1 MSHYEDIA
9 AVESSNDDD
18 SDTMEPVVK
27 RAKKIKERKKKNNA
41 KKSKR
46 QLSSDEDEDE
56 IDENAELQEEMR
68 GFLVDE
74 NEDDNSEVNDDDE
87 KSEISDDGELSDDD
101 LDLLK
106 DNLGMKVGGRVQISD
121 DEDDC
126 ERIKSDLFGQ
136 NNFDEHED
144 QLDRD
149 IYDDEAQ
156 SDGESE
162 QSEDDFIEPRGGK
175 IRQRGR
181 KSALN
186 KEYFDPFR
194 ILCGTI
200 YNFRL
205 VGDAREI
212 FGIDEVNEWYVNED
226 DEFEVAGMDDQ
237 PRRKQRTKKISL
249 LNSVEPSE
257 LDKCFINSIDK
268 KIIFEDI
275 PERHQVRKIPVTATD
290 EDSLKTEAMW
300 IQKYAFQMVYLS
312 KQETVD
318 LGNDN
323 AAILEKIQ
331 NTLEYIRNHQ
341 FEVPFI
347 AFYRKEDI
355 EPTLNIRDLW
365 RIYQYDEK
373 WCRLE
378 LRKSKLLN
386 LFKRVQA
393 YLDENAENLRQVTE
407 RDFNDVTNIQTCDEL
422 SDLNDLFQLYYSNEI
437 SRMPQLENFDEERN
451 IETAVSLKMKQRGR
465 SDKYQLCVQNG
476 LQPLANEFFLA
487 WDFFPDSIYPENFAG
502 YANIEVKQCMEE
514 PLAAAEKYVNETF
527 LVPET
532 VIKGASYILAKQF
545 SREPA
550 VRRKLREFFR
560 RNLKMSAFPTKKG
573 QEIFDYKHPLFGRHY
588 IKDKPVYLLKDE
600 EYLQYV
606 KAKKDSLME
615 IKLHA
620 GTEEDKNL
628 MLNFLMT
635 ESRFQRIESSEVAEK
650 WNKCRLDVLK
660 ICLDELLTP
669 AFAREAHETLLDEAK
684 ECVVKHCSSKLA
696 ENISMGVYQPSFRY
710 TNEDNEI
717 EGNGLRIMAIC
728 YSMDNHVAP
737 FACVIDE
744 NGIVLGHQRLND
756 ITSISRI
763 HLQSKEASL
772 QILRKFISKH
782 RVHVIAIC
790 GENIEAFRLAGDV
803 RGLVQSMYNDR
814 DLDNEI
820 PVEIT
825 DNNAAKVYANSRMA
839 KEEFGEYPPLLK
851 QSVSL
856 ARYCLE
862 PLVEVSRLFNADNDV
877 LFMNLHP
884 IQSEVPKDDLL
895 ISLLHECIN
904 RVNEVGVDINRCL
917 EFPHVANLL
926 QFVCGLGPRKA
937 SYLLNLISRE
947 GNSFLESRTKLVSSF
962 KMTKTIFMNAAGFIK
977 LDTAKISES
986 SDYYAEPLDGTRIHP
1001 ETYDY
1006 ARKMVI
1012 DALDLDDDADP
1023 AEAMEEIVRNPEK
1036 LADLDLDAFAEEI
1049 EKHDLGKKVT
1059 TLYNI
1064 RAELCKHY
1072 GDVRPPHRA
1081 PEEKE
1086 LFKMLV
1092 HESELYIEG
1101 KLVSG
1106 TILYLAYRPPN
1117 DKDNAKEFNPV
1128 YNNANGLWACMF
1140 CFQEYGDCNEVKEH
1154 RSRCPGIPLGAKVRL
1169 DNDMLGFVNLKNISE
1184 RMGPLGDPTKYLTP
1198 GSCHLF
1204 RVLSVDFNKM
1214 HCELSCKSS
1223 DLQGANV
1230 EVRDDYFA
1238 ESRYQSDKKEKIKAK
1253 QVRNMQTCFVK
1264 RLIRHPNFHNVT
1276 FAQAEV
1282 MLKDMSVGDVVVRPS
1297 SKSVNNLTVTWKVA
1311 NDIYQHISVAESN
1324 KANQFSIG
1332 RVLSINDEPFED
1344 LDEILARYIQPMTG
1358 YALDIT
1364 SYKYFMAG
1372 VTSEDTEIIEKHLS
1386 DEKQRCPSKIPYT
1399 LTASAK
1405 FAGFFAISYWMQSK
1419 AQREYFSIT
1428 PSGITFR
1435 YHVFQSTDDLINW
1448 FKANF
1453 NRKPNA
1459 VKG

>member
-1 MSHYEDIA
+1 MSQYEDIE
-9 AVESSNDDD
+9 AVESSNDDE

-27 RAKKIKERKKKNNA
+27 RAKKTKDRKKKNNA
-41 KKSKR
+41 KKSR
-46 QLSSDEDEDE
+46 RHLSSDEDEDE
-56 IDENAELQEEMR
+56 IDEDKLDEELKEELKGKSMKRYIKFQEI
-68 GFLVDE
+68 FC
-74 NEDDNSEVNDDDE
+74 
-87 KSEISDDGELSDDD
+87 KSESLSDDGELSDDD
-101 LDLLK
+101 LDLVK
-106 DNLGMKVGGRVQISD
+106 DNLGLKVGGRVQISD
-121 DEDDC
+121 DEDDR

-136 NNFDEHED
+136 DNFDEHEE
-144 QLDRD
+144 QIDRD

-156 SDGESE
+156 SDGESD
-162 QSEDDFIEPRGGK
+162 QSEDDFIAPLDGRIK
-175 IRQRGR
+175 QRGR

-186 KEYFDPFR
+186 KE
-194 ILCGTI
+194 
-200 YNFRL
+200 L

-212 FGIDEVNEWYVNED
+212 FGIDEVNEWYDNED
-226 DEFEVAGMDDQ
+226 DDFQVEEMYDQ

-249 LNSVEPSE
+249 LNAVEPSE

-275 PERHQVRKIPVTATD
+275 PERHQMRKMPVTATD
-290 EDSLKTEAMW
+290 EDSLKSEAMW
-300 IQKYAFQMVYLS
+300 IQKYAFQMDLLS
-312 KQETVD
+312 RQETVD

-331 NTLEYIRNHQ
+331 TTLEYIKNHQ

-378 LRKSKLLN
+378 LRKSRLLN

-393 YLDENAENLRQVTE
+393 YADVSAENLRQVSE
-407 RDFNDVTNIQTCDEL
+407 RDLNDVVNIQTCDEL

-437 SRMPQLENFDEERN
+437 HRMPQLENFDEDRN
-451 IETAVSLKMKQRGR
+451 IEPDVSLKIKQRGR

-476 LQPLANEFFLA
+476 LQPLADKFGLTPDEFA
-487 WDFFPDSIYPENFAG
+487 ENFAG
-502 YANIEVKQCMEE
+502 YTKTEVRQCEEE
-514 PLAAAEKYVNETF
+514 PLDAAKKYVNITF
-527 LVPET
+527 LTPET

-545 SREPA
+545 SREPS

-560 RNLKMSAFPTKKG
+560 RHLKMSACPTKKG

-588 IKDKPVYLLKDE
+588 IKDKPVSRLKDE

-606 KAKKDSLME
+606 KAKNDSLMD

-620 GTEEDKNL
+620 QTEDEENS
-628 MLNFLMT
+628 MLNFLMN
-635 ESRFQRIESSEVAEK
+635 ESQFQRNENSAVAEK
-650 WNKCRLDVLK
+650 WNKCRRDVLQ
-660 ICLDELLTP
+660 ICVDELLIPT
-669 AFAREAHETLLDEAK
+669 FAREAHEILLDEAK
-684 ECVVKHCSSKLA
+684 EFVVKHCSSKLA
-696 ENISMGVYQPSFRY
+696 ENISMGIYQPSFRY

-717 EGNGLRIMAIC
+717 EGNGVRIMAIC
-728 YSMDNHVAP
+728 YSMGNHVAA

-744 NGIVLGHQRLND
+744 NGTVLGHQRLND
-756 ITSISRI
+756 VTSRSRI
-763 HLQSKEASL
+763 HFESRKASL
-772 QILRKFISKH
+772 QNLRKFILEH
-782 RVHVIAIC
+782 RVHVITIC
-790 GENIEAFRLAGDV
+790 GENFEAFRLAGDV

-814 DLDNEI
+814 DLENEI

-839 KEEFGEYPPLLK
+839 TEEFREYPPLLK

-877 LFMNLHP
+877 LFINLHS
-884 IQSEVPKDDLL
+884 IQSEIPKDDLF
-895 ISLLHECIN
+895 IALLHECIN

-962 KMTKTIFMNAAGFIK
+962 NMTKTIFMNAAGFIK
-977 LDTAKISES
+977 LDTPKISER

-1001 ETYDY
+1001 ETYDW

-1023 AEAMEEIVRNPEK
+1023 AEAMEEIVRCPEK
-1036 LADLDLDAFAEEI
+1036 LSDLDLDAFAEEI
-1049 EKHDLGKKVT
+1049 EKQVSIF
-1059 TLYNI
+1059 NS
-1064 RAELCKHY
+1064 RAELCQHY
-1072 GDVRPPHRA
+1072 SDVRPPHRS

-1092 HESELYIEG
+1092 HDSELYIEG

-1106 TILYLAYRPPN
+1106 TILYIAYRPPN
-1117 DKDNAKEFNPV
+1117 EKDSAKVFNPI
-1128 YNNANGLWACMF
+1128 YNNAKGSWACMF
-1140 CFQEYGDCNEVKEH
+1140 CFQEYGDCNEVQEH
-1154 RSRCPGIPLGAKVRL
+1154 RSRCRGIPLGAKVRL
-1169 DNDMLGFVNLKNISE
+1169 ENEMLGFVNLRNISE
-1184 RMGPLGDPTKYLTP
+1184 RMGPLGDPTKILIP

-1214 HCELSCKSS
+1214 QCELSCKSS

-1230 EVRDDYFA
+1230 DVRDEYFA
-1238 ESRYQSDKKEKIKAK
+1238 ESQYQRDKEQKIKAK
-1253 QVRNMQTCFVK
+1253 RVRNMQTCFVK

-1282 MLKDMSVGDVVVRPS
+1282 MLKDMPVGDVVVRPS

-1311 NDIYQHISVAESN
+1311 HDIYQHISVQESD
-1324 KANQFSIG
+1324 KPNQFSIG

-1344 LDEILARYIQPMTG
+1344 LDEILARYIQPLTG
-1358 YALDIT
+1358 YAHDIT

-1372 VTSEDTEIIEKHLS
+1372 VTSEDREIIAKHLS

-1405 FAGFFAISYWMQSK
+1405 FAGFFAISYLIQSK
-1419 AQREYFSIT
+1419 TQHEYFSIT
-1428 PSGITFR
+1428 PNGITFR
-1435 YHVFQSTDDLINW
+1435 YQEFQTTDDLINW
-1448 FKANF
+1448 FKVNF
-1453 NRKPNA
+1453 SRNPNA
-1459 VKG
+1459 VME